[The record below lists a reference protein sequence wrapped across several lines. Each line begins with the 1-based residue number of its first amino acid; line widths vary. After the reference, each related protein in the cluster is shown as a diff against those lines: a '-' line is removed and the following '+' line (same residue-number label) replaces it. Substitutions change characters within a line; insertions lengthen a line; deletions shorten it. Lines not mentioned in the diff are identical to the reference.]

1 MNFVQTIDRRELV
14 RFTGSVYTPASVA
27 EALTE
32 FVATILPPNAIR
44 ALEPSVG
51 DGAFV
56 DALEA
61 VLPSLFL
68 TAIDIDEQVI
78 EQLEIRD
85 RLDSNRRNY
94 RAGDFLGFAREEI
107 ARSVNYD
114 LIIGNPPFIR
124 KHNFSEEF
132 KLSLEELAKVIDY
145 PKSNFKNSWAAFV
158 IAAAMMLNQTGVLA
172 FILPY
177 EMMTV
182 SYGQAV
188 LQWLSSKLAR
198 IDLFISNEKAFPEI
212 DQDAIIFVGRSSAA
226 EPGQFVQRVRSMT
239 SLLERRETRLDLAS
253 AKNLALE
260 LSSFLITGDA
270 LATANE
276 LRAKMPIVG
285 DHCTSA
291 PGIVTAA
298 NDYFILTEDEAN
310 ELGILEH
317 TLPILKKGS
326 LSARQ
331 PIFEASDFEKL
342 ANREPCRLVFMSVPV
357 EELPEKLRK
366 YVITGEERGYNKRYK
381 CRNRDLWYRV
391 PLVPKA
397 PAFVFKRSHE
407 YPRLC
412 LNEADVYIT
421 DTAYGLRMKDG
432 FTDRG
437 LCFSFYNSMTLLFA
451 ETDGRFYGGGV
462 LELSPKEFR
471 GLPLA
476 YHEPSDQEFD
486 DFLAVHRKADGDVS
500 AILDFG
506 DRWLAKKLRLSSRE
520 LRNLRTA
527 WQSVRAHRLRHGR
540 SGQPDGQ

>member
-1 MNFVQTIDRRELV
+1 MNFVQTADRRELV
-14 RFTGSVYTPASVA
+14 RFTGAVYTPASVA
-27 EALTE
+27 KALTE
-32 FVATILPPNAIR
+32 FVATILPPNAER

-61 VLPSLFL
+61 ALPSMFI

-78 EQLEIRD
+78 DQLEFRD
-85 RLDSNRRNY
+85 RLKSGRRDY
-94 RAGDFLGFAREEI
+94 RTGDFLEFARDEI
-107 ARSVNYD
+107 ARSINYD

-132 KLSLEELAKVIDY
+132 KVSLEELAEAIDY
-145 PKSNFKNSWAAFV
+145 PRTSLKNSWAAFV
-158 IAAAMMLNQTGVLA
+158 IAATTMLSQTGVLA

-177 EMMTV
+177 EIMTV
-182 SYGQAV
+182 SYGQAA
-188 LQWLSSKLAR
+188 LQWLSSKLTR
-198 IDLFISNEKAFPEI
+198 IDLFISDEKAFPEI

-226 EPGQFVQRVRSMT
+226 EPGQFVQRVGSMT
-239 SLLERRETRLDLAS
+239 SLLESKETRLDLAS
-253 AKNLALE
+253 TVNLALK
-260 LSSFLITGDA
+260 LSSFLISGDA

-276 LRAKMPIVG
+276 LRTKMPVIG
-285 DHCTSA
+285 DYCTSA

-298 NDYFILTEDEAN
+298 NNYFILTEDEAK
-310 ELGILEH
+310 ELDIFEH

-326 LSARQ
+326 LSTRR
-331 PIFEASDFEKL
+331 PIFETSHFKEL
-342 ANREPCRLVFMSVPV
+342 SNREPCRLVYMSAPTD
-357 EELPEKLRK
+357 ELPEKLRN
-366 YVITGEERGYNKRYK
+366 YVKIGEERGYSKRYK
-381 CRNRDLWYRV
+381 CRHRDLWYRV

-432 FTDRG
+432 FTSRG
-437 LCFSFYNSMTLLFA
+437 LCYSFYNSMTLLFA

-471 GLPLA
+471 GLPIV

-486 DFLAVHRKADGDVS
+486 DFLAAHRKADGDVF

-506 DRWLAKKLRLSSRE
+506 DRWLAEKLRLSIHE

-540 SGQPDGQ
+540 VGKPDGQ

>member
-1 MNFVQTIDRRELV
+1 MNFVQTIDQRELV
-14 RFTGSVYTPASVA
+14 RLTGAVYTPTSVA
-27 EALTE
+27 YALTE
-32 FVATILPPNAIR
+32 FVATILPLNAGR

-56 DALEA
+56 NALEA
-61 VLPSLFL
+61 ALPTLFL

-85 RLDSNRRNY
+85 RPNSCLRDY
-94 RAGDFLGFAREEI
+94 RTGNFIDFAREEI
-107 ARSVNYD
+107 ARSVSYD

-132 KLSLEELAKVIDY
+132 KASLEELAEAIDY
-145 PKSNFKNSWAAFV
+145 PKTNFKNSWAAFV
-158 IAAAMMLNQTGVLA
+158 IAATTMLNRTGVLA

-177 EMMTV
+177 EIMTV
-182 SYGQAV
+182 AYGQAA

-226 EPGQFVQRVRSMT
+226 EPGQFVQQVRSMT
-239 SLLERRETRLDLAS
+239 SLLERSETRLNLAS
-253 AKNLALE
+253 TDNLALE
-260 LSSFLITGDA
+260 LSSFLIGGDA

-276 LRAKMPIVG
+276 LRTKMPVIG

-298 NDYFILTEDEAN
+298 NDYFILTEDEAK
-310 ELGILEH
+310 ELDILEH

-331 PIFEASDFEKL
+331 PIFEASQFEEL
-342 ANREPCRLVFMSVPV
+342 ANRGPCRLVYMSVPT
-357 EELPEKLRK
+357 EELPKKLRD
-366 YVITGEERGYNKRYK
+366 YVYAGEERGYNKRYK

-432 FTDRG
+432 FTPRG

-471 GLPLA
+471 GLPIA

-486 DFLAVHRKADGDVS
+486 DFLAAHRKADGDVS
-500 AILDFG
+500 TILDFG

-527 WQSVRAHRLRHGR
+527 WQSLRAHRLRHGR
-540 SGQPDGQ
+540 DGPPDGQ

>member
-1 MNFVQTIDRRELV
+1 MNFVQTTDRRELV
-14 RFTGSVYTPASVA
+14 RLTGAVYTPASVA

-32 FVATILPPNAIR
+32 FVATLLPPNAIR

-61 VLPSLFL
+61 ALPSLFL

-78 EQLEIRD
+78 EQLQIRNRLNSD
-85 RLDSNRRNY
+85 RRDY
-94 RAGDFLGFAREEI
+94 RAGDFLDFARGEI
-107 ARSVNYD
+107 ARSTKYD

-132 KLSLEELAKVIDY
+132 KASLEELAEAVDY
-145 PKSNFKNSWAAFV
+145 PRSNLKNSWAAFV
-158 IAAAMMLNQTGVLA
+158 IAATTMLNQTGVLA

-177 EMMTV
+177 EIMTV
-182 SYGQAV
+182 SYGQAA

-239 SLLERRETRLDLAS
+239 SLLERSETKLDLAS

-260 LSSFLITGDA
+260 LSSFLMTSDA

-276 LRAKMPIVG
+276 LRAKIPVIG
-285 DHCTSA
+285 DHCFSA

-310 ELGILEH
+310 ELDILEH

-331 PIFEASDFEKL
+331 PIFEASHFKEL
-342 ANREPCRLVFMSVPV
+342 AKREPCRLVYMSVPA
-357 EELPEKLRK
+357 EELPEKLRE

-381 CRNRDLWYRV
+381 CRNRNPWYRV

-412 LNEADVYIT
+412 LNEANVYIT

-432 FTDRG
+432 FTHRG

-462 LELSPKEFR
+462 LELSPQEFR
-471 GLPLA
+471 GLPLS

-486 DFLAVHRKADGDVS
+486 DFLAAHRKADGDVS

-506 DRWLAKKLRLSSRE
+506 DRWLANKLRLSSRE
-520 LRNLRTA
+520 LQNLRAA
-527 WQSVRAHRLRHGR
+527 WRSVRAHRLRHG
-540 SGQPDGQ
+540 SDGQRNGQ